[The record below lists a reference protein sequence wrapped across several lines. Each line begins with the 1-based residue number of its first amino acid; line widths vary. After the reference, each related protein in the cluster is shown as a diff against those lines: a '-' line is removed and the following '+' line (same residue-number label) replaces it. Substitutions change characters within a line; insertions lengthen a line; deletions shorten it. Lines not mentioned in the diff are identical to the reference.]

1 MNKDERKRAMEI
13 IFAGTEKVNERIES
27 CWKHGLLTSAEQ
39 EAIYKDNYET
49 MKKLLLLLAQ
59 KKKERKKHMIENRVN
74 QNKAKKTA
82 AQFMI
87 DRAKAR
93 RQRNR

>member
-1 MNKDERKRAMEI
+1 MPPYMVKYDHTKQQTATKASKQSHEPRA
-13 IFAGTEKVNERIES
+13 AGKVES
-27 CWKHGLLTSAEQ
+27 QKAE
-39 EAIYKDNYET
+39 N
-49 MKKLLLLLAQ
+49 
-59 KKKERKKHMIENRVN
+59 KKERKKHMIENRVN